1 LVDNLGLPRTSF
13 WADLM
18 IVDKDDVVEAFI
30 DDKVLI
36 NIDTTDATN
45 IVGEEDNTFFVDAK

>member
-1 LVDNLGLPRTSF
+1 MVDNLGLPRTSF